1 MESNCN
7 MRKLVEQTIENIRK
21 EAHREDF
28 TDEQWEYEINADLRL
43 LDDEQVLQLM
53 INLIEYED
61 FGYR

>member
-1 MESNCN
+1 

-28 TDEQWEYEINADLRL
+28 TDEQWEFEVNADLRL
-43 LDDEQVLQLM
+43 LDDEQVLILM